1 MSVML
6 MHGVEVEGEQHAAL
20 WVGFWAYRVELE
32 AVGVAGP
39 LSILWQQL
47 EYLSMCLTD
56 RHL

>member
-1 MSVML
+1 MEWRSKVSSM
-6 MHGVEVEGEQHAAL
+6 QHFG
-20 WVGFWAYRVELE
+20 WDFRAYRVELE